1 MKVSISSKIV
11 EGPWGGGN
19 LFIKNLSQYLKLNG
33 VDVVHDLFSKDIDV
47 ILLIDPRKDSF
58 ATVYGHK
65 EIINYQKYINN
76 DVLVVQRFNEC
87 DQRKNTKGLN
97 EFLKTAN
104 ECSDVNIFVSN
115 WLLEVFKK
123 EGLQNKQ
130 NKVIMTGAQQNIFN
144 SEGYKKWDKESK
156 IKAVTHHWGNNVNKG
171 FEIYSL
177 LDKLLD
183 TKYSDLL
190 EFTYVGN
197 IPKELKFKNTNYI
210 PPTHGKE
217 LAQILKNNHF
227 YITASK
233 NEPSGNHH
241 IEAAQC
247 GLPILYLDSGGI
259 PEFCDGFGI
268 SFNEENF
275 QEKLD
280 EMINK
285 YYFFE
290 AKMVEYPFNSDLMC
304 KEYLDEFYRILKIK
318 KKLINNRVHNRKTEF
333 VQNKYLFLIKL
344 NSLKLV
350 NKNIYFSKIYM
361 LMKRLILK
369 IKSTMLGL

>member
-19 LFIKNLSQYLKLNG
+19 LFIKNLSEYLKLNG
-33 VDVVHDLFSKDIDV
+33 IDVVHDLFSKDIDI

-65 EIINYQKYINN
+65 EIINYQKHINN

-87 DQRKNTKGLN
+87 DQRKNTEGLN
-97 EFLKTAN
+97 NFLIKAN

-115 WLLEVFKK
+115 WLLEIFKK

-130 NKVIMTGAQQNIFN
+130 NKIIMTGAQQSIFN
-144 SEGYKKWDKESK
+144 PIGYKKWDKESK
-156 IKAVTHHWGNNVNKG
+156 IKAVTHHWGNNENKG

-177 LDKLLD
+177 LDNLLD
-183 TKYSDLL
+183 NKYSEIL
-190 EFTYVGN
+190 EFTFVGN
-197 IPKELKFKNTNYI
+197 TPKELKFKNTNYI

-247 GLPILYLDSGGI
+247 GLPILYLESGGI
-259 PEFCDGFGI
+259 PEFCNGFGI
-268 SFNEENF
+268 SFNEVNF
-275 QEKLD
+275 EDKLD

-285 YYFFE
+285 YNILQ
-290 AKMVEYPFNSDLMC
+290 AKMVDYPFNSDLMC
-304 KEYLDEFYRILKIK
+304 KEYLEEFYRILKIK
-318 KKLINNRVHNRKTEF
+318 KKLIRNRVNSRKKEF
-333 VQNKYLFLIKL
+333 IQNKYLFLIKL
-344 NSLKLV
+344 NSLKILNS
-350 NKNIYFSKIYM
+350 NKYFLKIYM
-361 LMKRLILK
+361 LIERLILIIKYK
-369 IKSTMLGL
+369 ITKL

>member
-87 DQRKNTKGLN
+87 DQRKNTRGLN

-144 SEGYKKWDKESK
+144 SDGYKKWDKESK
-156 IKAVTHHWGNNVNKG
+156 IKAVTHHWGDNVNKG

-290 AKMVEYPFNSDLMC
+290 AKMVDYPFNSDLMC
-304 KEYLDEFYRILKIK
+304 KEYLDEFYRLK
-318 KKLINNRVHNRKTEF
+318 
-333 VQNKYLFLIKL
+333 
-344 NSLKLV
+344 
-350 NKNIYFSKIYM
+350 
-361 LMKRLILK
+361 
-369 IKSTMLGL
+369 KS